1 MNFGSEKNMAALR
14 DSVETKFPY
23 FIRTD
28 NDAEFSPDFLEY
40 INKALWHYKDDNRVL
55 GIMGFSYPLKWDVK
69 NNCNVFK
76 LNCMCYMWG
85 TAFYFDRYNLSLI
98 HI

>member
-28 NDAEFSPDFLEY
+28 DDAEFSPDFLEY
-40 INKALWHYKDDNRVL
+40 INKTWIASWL
-55 GIMGFSYPLKWDVK
+55 FSHDLIP
-69 NNCNVFK
+69 
-76 LNCMCYMWG
+76 
-85 TAFYFDRYNLSLI
+85 DRIS
-98 HI
+98 